1 MRKELRVR
9 RLLFIAF
16 LIMIAGCSGSP
27 TESPPPD
34 PTQLITEAANNIR
47 TSQTFRMDVDRTGA
61 PYRVETGLGSVI
73 FRRAVAQY
81 VAPDILQA
89 TVRLIAAGLPA
100 DVDIFSR
107 GDEQWY
113 RNAILTANTWLNAP
127 FAIGFNP
134 RTLIAE
140 DTGFK
145 AALNSLIDLTYVDE
159 ENMADG
165 TPVFH
170 LKGTAKGEDI
180 AALLAGMIQATG
192 NVLVDVYIDQA
203 QRIPVRFIIVQP
215 DTVTETEPEPT
226 TWTVDVYDINAEPD
240 IDEPGVS

>member
-1 MRKELRVR
+1 MR
-9 RLLFIAF
+9 RLTLIVF
-16 LIMIAGCSGSP
+16 LMMMVLMALSGCTGNPTEVPPPSP
-27 TESPPPD
+27 TD
-34 PTQLITEAANNIR
+34 LITEAANNIR
-47 TSQTFRMDVDRTGA
+47 ASQTFRMDVERTGA
-61 PYRVETGLGSVI
+61 PYSVETGLGSVI

-107 GDEQWY
+107 GDDQWF
-113 RNAILTANTWLNAP
+113 RNAILTANAWFNAP
-127 FAIGFNP
+127 FAVGFNP
-134 RTLIAE
+134 QTLIAE

-145 AALNSLIDLTYVDE
+145 AALHSLIDLTFVAG

-165 TPVFH
+165 TSVYH

-192 NVLVDVYIDQA
+192 NVLVDVYIDQTL
-203 QRIPVRFIIVQP
+203 RIPVRFIIVQP
-215 DTVTETEPEPT
+215 DTVTEEEPEPT
-226 TWTVDVYDINAEPD
+226 TWTVDVYDINAEPEL
-240 IDEPGVS
+240 DEPGDS

>member
-1 MRKELRVR
+1 MR
-9 RLLFIAF
+9 RLVLIVF
-16 LIMIAGCSGSP
+16 LIMIAGCSGN
-27 TESPPPD
+27 TTQEPPPN
-34 PTQLITEAANNIR
+34 PTALITEAANNIR
-47 TSQTFRMDVDRTGA
+47 ASQTFRMEVDRTGA
-61 PYRVETGLGSVI
+61 PYSVETGLGSVI

-113 RNAILTANTWLNAP
+113 RNTILTANTWFNAP

-145 AALNSLIDLTYVDE
+145 AALHSLINLTFVDRE
-159 ENMADG
+159 SMEDG
-165 TPVFH
+165 TSVYH

-192 NVLVDVYIDQA
+192 NVLVDVYIDQVK
-203 QRIPVRFIIVQP
+203 RIPVRFVIVQP
-215 DTVTETEPEPT
+215 DTVTETETEPT
-226 TWTVDVYDINAEPD
+226 TWTVDVYDINAEPE
-240 IDEPGVS
+240 IDEPGAS

>member
-1 MRKELRVR
+1 MR
-9 RLLFIAF
+9 RLAFIIS
-16 LIMIAGCSGSP
+16 LILIALAGCTGNATEAPPPNP
-27 TESPPPD
+27 TE
-34 PTQLITEAANNIR
+34 LITEAANNIR
-47 TSQTFRMDVDRTGA
+47 ASQTFRMDVDRTGA
-61 PYRVETGLGSVI
+61 PYKVETGLGSVI

-113 RNAILTANTWLNAP
+113 RNAILTANNWLNAP

-145 AALNSLIDLTYVDE
+145 AALNSLIDLKFVDDE
-159 ENMADG
+159 DMADG

-192 NVLVDVYIDQA
+192 NVLVDVYIDQT

-215 DTVTETEPEPT
+215 DTVTEAEPEPT
-226 TWTVDVYDINAEPD
+226 TWTVDVYDINAEPE
-240 IDEPGVS
+240 IDEPAGAS